1 MIDCMH
7 TIVQGG
13 SMSALIKR
21 AREYDEIL
29 NEFEVADWLIHIT
42 LALQHLHSKYECV
55 CNFYPAPGR
64 GTGYCFRAI
73 SFFLCFFV
81 SNITRKWLD

>member
-1 MIDCMH
+1 MADCVDV
-7 TIVQGG
+7 IVQGG

-42 LALQHLHSKYECV
+42 LGLQHLHSKYEYV
-55 CNFYPAPGR
+55 GN
-64 GTGYCFRAI
+64 
-73 SFFLCFFV
+73 
-81 SNITRKWLD
+81 

>member
-1 MIDCMH
+1 VDV
-7 TIVQGG
+7 IVQGG

-42 LALQHLHSKYECV
+42 LGLQHLHSKYEYV
-55 CNFYPAPGR
+55 GN
-64 GTGYCFRAI
+64 
-73 SFFLCFFV
+73 
-81 SNITRKWLD
+81 